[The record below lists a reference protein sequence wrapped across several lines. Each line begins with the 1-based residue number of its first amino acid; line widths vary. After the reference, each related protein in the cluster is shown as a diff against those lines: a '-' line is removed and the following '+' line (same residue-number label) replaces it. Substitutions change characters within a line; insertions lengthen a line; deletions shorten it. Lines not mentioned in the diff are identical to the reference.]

1 MILAI
6 ESASA
11 DPSLAV
17 GSLDGALLASDGWS
31 GDARQGSQLMPRLI
45 DLLEG
50 RGGRLADLEAVAVGV
65 GPGSFTGL
73 RAGMSVAKGLALALS
88 VPIVGLPSLV
98 AWLAAEPT
106 AEAALNRAGAR
117 DAYLLVRGDDALR
130 IVPFE
135 ELSTFA
141 DRTVVAPREL
151 ATVLSLHSAIGPQ
164 RAAAQLALAAAARL
178 AAEPLGDD
186 LALLEPAYLRAPRG
200 TEPVVPWR

>member
-6 ESASA
+6 ESAST
-11 DPSLAV
+11 DPSVALASPD
-17 GSLDGALLASDGWS
+17 GSLLASDAWS
-31 GDARQGSQLMPRLI
+31 GDARQGSQLMPRLMA
-45 DLLEG
+45 LLAS
-50 RGGRLADLEAVAVGV
+50 RGEQLADLRAVAVGL

-117 DAYLLVRGDDALR
+117 DVYLLVRGEDAPR
-130 IVPFE
+130 IVPFD
-135 ELSTFA
+135 ELPTFA

-151 ATVLSLHSAIGPQ
+151 TSVLSLDSAIRPQ
-164 RAAAQLALAAAARL
+164 RAAAQLALAAAGRL
-178 AAEPLGDD
+178 GAEPVGDD

-200 TEPVVPWR
+200 TEPPTPWR